1 MTHLPRCGP
10 TGRWLVATSLL
21 AVAACSSDR
30 NPTAPRNRPEF
41 AISDAA
47 HQGGTPGFFFLPP
60 LVAQPTTGGAFD
72 ADIATLNPQVAIC
85 DITLGPDADC
95 GGSSEGATPAIVV
108 YTSTSTPAIT
118 VVPTAS
124 TYSVNWDTK
133 LEGFVTGHT
142 YRLHVAAGEI
152 GTRRELGFADVWL
165 TPTPGLVKDV
175 ATGDLIALNDGRT
188 LPIRFRIERGIPGSV
203 AVSAAT
209 ASLPTE
215 GTDLIRATLR
225 DLHGGP
231 LVGSTVAWSVTADV
245 GVAGSP
251 PLDVT
256 SGQTDATGE
265 TATTFKA
272 GTAPGTAAVTAASA
286 GISASASVTVTAN
299 VVTKAL
305 YVANTGGNSITVFAV
320 GATGDAVPTA
330 VIAGSDTRLDS
341 PVAVTLDASGN
352 IYVANFDITVP
363 SITVYAPGASG
374 NAVPKAVI
382 AGPAT
387 GLCDP
392 FALAVDAA
400 GTLYVAN
407 HCANSITVYAPG
419 ADGDV
424 APAAAIVGANTGL
437 SSPSGVALGAS
448 GRIYVTNQGDLFGE
462 NASVEIFSSG
472 ASGNTTPMTRIA
484 GGSTGLIAPA
494 GIALDAAGNIY
505 VPNANASP
513 ADITVYGAAADGD
526 VVPTSTI
533 ITRVVGGIPDLAFV
547 FGFPIGIAVDGA
559 GNVDVA
565 SFGNHSVV
573 VYAAGASGVATPLTV
588 IAGGNTGLS
597 ALCGLAF

>member
-142 YRLHVAAGEI
+142 YRVHVAAGEI

-341 PVAVTLDASGN
+341 PVAVTLDAAGN
-352 IYVANFDITVP
+352 I
-363 SITVYAPGASG
+363 
-374 NAVPKAVI
+374 
-382 AGPAT
+382 
-387 GLCDP
+387 
-392 FALAVDAA
+392 
-400 GTLYVAN
+400 YVAN

>member
-41 AISDAA
+41 AISDGA

-60 LVAQPTTGGAFD
+60 LVAQPATGGAFD
-72 ADIATLNPQVAIC
+72 ADIAALNPQVAIC
-85 DITLGPDADC
+85 DITLGPDVDC
-95 GGSSEGATPAIVV
+95 GGSSEGATPAIVL
-108 YTSTSTPAIT
+108 YTTTSTPAIT
-118 VVPTAS
+118 VAPTAAA
-124 TYSVNWDTK
+124 YSVNWDTK
-133 LEGFVTGHT
+133 LEGFVTDHT
-142 YRLHVAAGEI
+142 YRAHVAAG
-152 GTRRELGFADVWL
+152 GNGARRELGFADVVL
-165 TPTPGLVKDV
+165 TTTPGQVKDL
-175 ATGDLIALNDGRT
+175 ATGDLISLNDGRT
-188 LPIRFRIERGIPGSV
+188 LPIRFRIESGIPGAL
-203 AVSAAT
+203 AVTAASA
-209 ASLPTE
+209 SIPTD
-215 GTDLIRATLR
+215 GTDLITAMLQ
-225 DLHGGP
+225 DLHGAP
-231 LVGSTVAWSVTADV
+231 LAGATVAWSVTADV
-245 GVAGSP
+245 GAAGTP

-256 SGQTDATGE
+256 SGQTDAAGM
-265 TATTFKA
+265 TATTFRAGATA
-272 GTAPGTAAVTAASA
+272 GTA
-286 GISASASVTVTAN
+286 
-299 VVTKAL
+299 VVA
-305 YVANTGGNSITVFAV
+305 
-320 GATGDAVPTA
+320 
-330 VIAGSDTRLDS
+330 
-341 PVAVTLDASGN
+341 
-352 IYVANFDITVP
+352 
-363 SITVYAPGASG
+363 YAPGASG

-382 AGPAT
+382 AGSAT

-448 GRIYVTNQGDLFGE
+448 GRIYVTNQGDFFGE

-472 ASGNTTPMTRIA
+472 ASGNVTPLARIA
-484 GGSTGLIAPA
+484 GANTGLVAPA

-513 ADITVYGAAADGD
+513 ADITVYAAAADGD
-526 VVPTSTI
+526 VAPTTTI

-559 GNVDVA
+559 GHVDVA